1 MISPAR
7 MIRIWLGASLR
18 STRWQVSGS
27 QDSRD
32 LLLQPDQGLV
42 VAFWHR
48 SLTLAPALWFWATAH
63 EPRLRLRVLISRNAD
78 GLLIADA
85 VRPWG
90 IIGIHGSS
98 SRKGKD
104 KGGAAVMRTAL
115 RELKDGA
122 FVAITPDG
130 PRGPAEDV
138 QPGAVALSRLAKCA
152 VIPMGLACNGI
163 HLPSWDRMLF
173 PLPFGRG
180 SLVAGAPLFQPD
192 AETLKKALE
201 TVSQQAESTVRR
213 QNFSVMDR
221 LWAIIGTLLAPS
233 LTIMLR
239 LRVYRGRELPN
250 RLRERMGLDG
260 GVRPNGKLLWIHAA
274 SVGETL
280 CARPLMDDLL
290 ARQPDLKILFTTAT
304 VTGAEIVAAHPE
316 FGKRVLHRFIP
327 HDVPRWFGRFLKRWK
342 PNGAVFVES
351 ELWPGIITAC
361 CRQNIPTMV
370 VNGRLSDRS
379 AHRWAKAGP
388 LARRMFSRLS
398 WVAARGAE
406 DAIHF
411 RSLGA
416 NPVYEDGDLK
426 QDAAPLF
433 FDEQELNRLQA
444 LIGDRPVFVAA
455 STHPGEEDL
464 VLEAA
469 AIARKKTPDLLTIL
483 IPRHPSRGEE
493 LAQQFG
499 LNRRRSQG
507 QDLDATTSVW
517 IADTLGEL
525 GLFYRLADS
534 CFIGNSLAGKGGG
547 HNPFEPLRLGIPTAT
562 GPLMTNWREAMILL
576 QDYLHI
582 VRDVA
587 TLAEWMTTAHATAST
602 GELQRAVVS
611 KLSPRILETLER

>member
-27 QDSRD
+27 RTSRD
-32 LLLQPDQGLV
+32 LLQQPDQGTV

-48 SLTLAPALWFWATAH
+48 SLTLAPALWFWATAY
-63 EPRLRLRVLISRNAD
+63 ESRLKLRVLISRNAD

-98 SRKGKD
+98 SSKGKD

-115 RELKDGA
+115 RELKSGA

-130 PRGPAEDV
+130 PRGPAEEV
-138 QPGAVALSRLAKCA
+138 QPGAVALSRLANCA
-152 VIPMGLACNGI
+152 VVPMGLACNGI
-163 HLPSWDRMLF
+163 RLPSWDRMLF

-180 SLVAGAPLFQPD
+180 SMVTGAPLFQPD
-192 AETLKKALE
+192 AETLRTALNA
-201 TVSQQAESTVRR
+201 VSQQAEDNVRK
-213 QNFSVMDR
+213 QNLSLMDR
-221 LWAIIGTLLAPS
+221 VWGAVGTLLAPS

-239 LRVYRGRELPN
+239 VRVHRGRELPN
-250 RLRERMGLDG
+250 RLRERMGLGG
-260 GVRPNGKLLWIHAA
+260 GVRPNGLLLWIHAA

-280 CARPLMDDLL
+280 CARPLIDDLL
-290 ARQPDLKILFTTAT
+290 DRQPDLKILFTTAT
-304 VTGAEIVAAHPE
+304 VTGAEIIAAHPE

-327 HDVPRWFGRFLKRWK
+327 HDVPRWFSRFLKRWK

-361 CRQNIPTMV
+361 CRRNIPTMI

-379 AHRWAKAGP
+379 ARRWAKAGS
-388 LARRMFSRLS
+388 LTRRMFSRLT
-398 WVAARGAE
+398 WVAARGPE
-406 DAIHF
+406 DGAHF

-416 NPVYEDGDLK
+416 HPVYEDGDLK
-426 QDAAPLF
+426 QDAAPLSC
-433 FDEQELNRLQA
+433 DEPELKRLKS
-444 LIGDRPVFVAA
+444 LIGGRPVFVAA
-455 STHPGEEDL
+455 STHPGEEEL

-469 AIARKKTPDLLTIL
+469 AIARQKTPDLLTIL

-493 LAQQFG
+493 LAQRFG
-499 LNRRRSQG
+499 LPRRSKG
-507 QDLDATTSVW
+507 QDPDISTSVW

-525 GLFYRLADS
+525 GLFYRLADQ
-534 CFIGNSLAGKGGG
+534 CFVGNSIAGKGGG
-547 HNPFEPLRLGIPTAT
+547 HNPFEPLRLETPTAT
-562 GPLMTNWREAMILL
+562 GPLMDNWREAMILL

-587 TLAEWMTTAHATAST
+587 TLAEWLDAPHSTAATT
-602 GELQRAVVS
+602 GLQRSVVS
-611 KLSPRILETLER
+611 KLSPRILETIGR

>member
-27 QDSRD
+27 RASRD
-32 LLLQPDQGLV
+32 LLQQPNQGTV

-63 EPRLRLRVLISRNAD
+63 EPRLKLRVLISRNAD

-98 SRKGKD
+98 SSKGKD

-115 RELKDGA
+115 RELKNGA

-130 PRGPAEDV
+130 PRGPAEEV
-138 QPGAVALSRLAKCA
+138 QPGAVALSRLANCA
-152 VIPMGLACNGI
+152 VVPMGLACNGI

-180 SLVAGAPLFQPD
+180 SMVTGAPLFQPD
-192 AETLKKALE
+192 AETLRKALDA
-201 TVSQQAESTVRR
+201 VSQQAEDNVRK
-213 QNFSVMDR
+213 QNLSVMDR
-221 LWAIIGTLLAPS
+221 LWGTVGTLLAPS

-239 LRVYRGRELPN
+239 IRVHRGRELPH
-250 RLRERMGLDG
+250 RLRERMGLG
-260 GVRPNGKLLWIHAA
+260 GGLRPSGSLLWIHAA

-290 ARQPDLKILFTTAT
+290 ERQPDLKILFTTAT

-361 CRQNIPTMV
+361 CRRNIPTMV

-379 AHRWAKAGP
+379 ARRWAKAGT
-388 LARRMFSRLS
+388 LTRRMFSRLT
-398 WVAARGAE
+398 WVAARGPE
-406 DAIHF
+406 DATHF

-426 QDAAPLF
+426 QDAAPLSC
-433 FDEQELNRLQA
+433 DEQELKRLQA
-444 LIGDRPVFVAA
+444 RIGDRPVFVAA
-455 STHPGEEDL
+455 STHPGEEEL
-464 VLEAA
+464 VLAAA
-469 AIARKKTPDLLTIL
+469 AIARQKRPNLLTIL

-493 LAQQFG
+493 LAQRFG
-499 LNRRRSQG
+499 FPRRSQG
-507 QDLDATTSVW
+507 QDPSATMPVW

-525 GLFYRLADS
+525 GLLYRLTDS
-534 CFIGNSLAGKGGG
+534 CFIGNSLTGKGGG

-562 GPLMTNWREAMILL
+562 GPLMDNWREAMILL

-587 TLAEWMTTAHATAST
+587 TLAEWMNAPPSTAST
-602 GELQRAVVS
+602 AGLQRSVVS
-611 KLSPRILETLER
+611 RLSPRILETLGR